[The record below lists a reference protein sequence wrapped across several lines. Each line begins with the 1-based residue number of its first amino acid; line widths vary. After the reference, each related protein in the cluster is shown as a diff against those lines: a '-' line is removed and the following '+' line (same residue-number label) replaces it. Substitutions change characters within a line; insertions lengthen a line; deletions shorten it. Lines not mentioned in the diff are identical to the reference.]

1 MSRRSK
7 PAKRIPLPDSI
18 YNDVEV
24 AKFINRL
31 MLKGKKSVAERIF
44 YNALKALDGKA
55 DDKPIDIFRKALRK
69 VKPLVRVKARR
80 VGGSTYQVPI
90 EVREDEGIALGS
102 RWLIDYAR
110 KRSSGISLRGKNDR
124 AMEAKL
130 AAELLD
136 AYRGSGASVKKREDT
151 HKMAEANKA
160 FAHYR
165 Y

>member
-7 PAKRIPLPDSI
+7 PKKRIPMPDPV

-31 MLKGKKSVAERIF
+31 MMRGKKSLAERIF
-44 YNALKALDGKA
+44 FTAVEMLEGKT
-55 DDKPIDIFRKALRK
+55 DEKGIEVFRKALRK
-69 VKPLVRVKARR
+69 IKPLVRVKARR

-90 EVREDEGIALGS
+90 EVRDDEGLAIGS
-102 RWLIDYAR
+102 RWLILYAR
-110 KRSSGISLRGKNDR
+110 QRRSRSGQSMAESLSL
-124 AMEAKL
+124 EI
-130 AAELLD
+130 LD
-136 AYRGSGASVKKREDT
+136 AYRNTGASIKKREDT
-151 HKMAEANKA
+151 HKMAESNKA

>member
-7 PAKRIPLPDSI
+7 PKKRIPMPDSI

-31 MLKGKKSVAERIF
+31 MMKGKKSVAERVF
-44 YNALKALDGKA
+44 YDAIELLEGKT
-55 DDKPIDIFRKALRK
+55 DDKGIDVFRKALRK
-69 VKPLVRVKARR
+69 AKPLVRVKARR

-90 EVREDEGIALGS
+90 EVREDEGIAIGS

-110 KRSSGISLRGKNDR
+110 KRKGRS
-124 AMEAKL
+124 MTEKL

-136 AYRGSGASVKKREDT
+136 IYRGTGATVKKREET

-165 Y
+165 F

>member
-7 PAKRIPLPDSI
+7 PKKRIPMPDSL

-24 AKFINRL
+24 SKFINRL
-31 MLKGKKSVAERIF
+31 MTRGKKSVAERVF
-44 YNALKALDGKA
+44 YDAIELLEGKTEE
-55 DDKPIDIFRKALRK
+55 KGIEVFRKSLRK
-69 VKPLVRVKARR
+69 AKPLVRVKARR

-90 EVREDEGIALGS
+90 EVREDEGLAIGS
-102 RWLIDYAR
+102 RWVIDYSR
-110 KRSSGISLRGKNDR
+110 KRKGRSMSD
-124 AMEAKL
+124 KL

-136 AYRGSGASVKKREDT
+136 IYKGIGATVKKREET

-165 Y
+165 F

>member
-7 PAKRIPLPDSI
+7 PKKRIPMPDSV

-31 MLKGKKSVAERIF
+31 MMRGKKSVAERVF
-44 YNALKALDGKA
+44 YDAIALLEGKT
-55 DDKPIDIFRKALRK
+55 DDKGIDVFRKGLKK
-69 VKPLVRVKARR
+69 VRPLVRVKARR

-90 EVREDEGIALGS
+90 EVREDEGMAIGS
-102 RWLIDYAR
+102 RWLIEYSR
-110 KRSSGISLRGKNDR
+110 KRKGRS
-124 AMEAKL
+124 MCEKL

-136 AYRGSGASVKKREDT
+136 AYRNTGTTIKKREDT

-165 Y
+165 F

>member
-7 PAKRIPLPDSI
+7 PRKRIPMPDPV

-24 AKFINRL
+24 SKFINRL
-31 MLKGKKSVAERIF
+31 MTRGKKSVAERVF
-44 YNALKALDGKA
+44 YEAVELMEGKTE
-55 DDKPIDIFRKALRK
+55 DKGIDVFRKALRK
-69 VKPLVRVKARR
+69 AKPLVRVKARR

-90 EVREDEGIALGS
+90 EVREDEGLAIGS
-102 RWLIDYAR
+102 RWLIEYSR
-110 KRSSGISLRGKNDR
+110 KRKGRS
-124 AMEAKL
+124 MPEKL

-136 AYRGSGASVKKREDT
+136 TYRGTGNTVKKREDT

-165 Y
+165 F

>member
-7 PAKRIPLPDSI
+7 PAKRIPAPDPV
-18 YNDVEV
+18 YNDVDV

-31 MLKGKKSVAERIF
+31 MLRGKKSTAERIF
-44 YNALKALDGKA
+44 YSALEAMEGKTE
-55 DDKPIDIFRKALRK
+55 DKPVEAFRKVLKK

-90 EVREDEGIALGS
+90 EVREDEGVAIGT
-102 RWLIDYAR
+102 RWLIGFAR
-110 KRSSGISLRGKNDR
+110 KRNGRTMAD
-124 AMEAKL
+124 KL
-130 AAELLD
+130 AAEMLD
-136 AYRGSGASVKKREDT
+136 AYRGAGATIKKREDT

>member
-7 PAKRIPLPDSI
+7 PKKRIPMPDPV

-31 MLKGKKSVAERIF
+31 MQRGKKSVAERIF
-44 YNALKALDGKA
+44 YDALESLDGKTEE
-55 DDKPIDIFRKALRK
+55 KPIEVFHKALKK
-69 VKPLVRVKARR
+69 VRPLVRVKARR

-90 EVREDEGIALGS
+90 EVREDEGTAIGS

-110 KRSSGISLRGKNDR
+110 KRRGR
-124 AMEAKL
+124 SMREKL
-130 AAELLD
+130 AGEFLD
-136 AYRGSGASVKKREDT
+136 AYRGQGATIKKREDT

-165 Y
+165 F

>member
-1 MSRRSK
+1 MSRRNK
-7 PAKRIPLPDSI
+7 PVKRVPLPDPV

-31 MLKGKKSVAERIF
+31 MLGGKKSVAEKIF
-44 YNALKALDGKA
+44 YEVLNSLEGKTE
-55 DDKPIDIFRKALRK
+55 DKPIEVFRKVLRK

-90 EVREDEGIALGS
+90 EVRDDEGIAIGS
-102 RWLIDYAR
+102 RWLIGYAR
-110 KRSSGISLRGKNDR
+110 SRNGRSMI
-124 AMEAKL
+124 EKL
-130 AAELLD
+130 SAEMLD
-136 AYRGSGASVKKREDT
+136 AYRGAGATIKKREDT

>member
-7 PAKRIPLPDSI
+7 PSKRIPMPDSV

-31 MLKGKKSVAERIF
+31 MLRGKKSVAERVF
-44 YNALKALDGKA
+44 YNALASLEGKA
-55 DDKPIDIFRKALRK
+55 EEPPVEVFRKALK
-69 VKPLVRVKARR
+69 KAKPLVRVKARR

-90 EVREDEGIALGS
+90 EVRDDEGVAIGT
-102 RWLIDYAR
+102 RWLIGYAR
-110 KRSSGISLRGKNDR
+110 KRSGRS
-124 AMEAKL
+124 MEEKL

-136 AYRGSGASVKKREDT
+136 IYRGTGATIKKREET

>member
-7 PAKRIPLPDSI
+7 PKKRIPLPDSV

-31 MLKGKKSVAERIF
+31 MTRGKKSVAERVF
-44 YNALKALDGKA
+44 YSAIELLEGKT
-55 DDKPIDIFRKALRK
+55 DEKGIEVFRKALRK
-69 VKPLVRVKARR
+69 AKPLVRVKARR

-90 EVREDEGIALGS
+90 EVRDDEGLAIGS
-102 RWLIDYAR
+102 RWLITFAR
-110 KRSSGISLRGKNDR
+110 KRKGRSMTD
-124 AMEAKL
+124 KL
-130 AAELLD
+130 AAELLET
-136 AYRGSGASVKKREDT
+136 YRGSGATVKKREDT

-165 Y
+165 F

>member
-7 PAKRIPLPDSI
+7 PKKRIPMPDSI

-24 AKFINRL
+24 SKFINRL
-31 MLKGKKSVAERIF
+31 MTRGKKSVAERVF
-44 YNALKALDGKA
+44 YDAISLLEGKTE
-55 DDKPIDIFRKALRK
+55 DKGIDVFRKALKK
-69 VKPLVRVKARR
+69 VRPLVRVKARR

-90 EVREDEGIALGS
+90 EVREEEGIAIGS
-102 RWLIDYAR
+102 RWLIEYSR
-110 KRSSGISLRGKNDR
+110 KRKGRSMS
-124 AMEAKL
+124 EKL

-136 AYRGSGASVKKREDT
+136 AYRGAGTTIKKREDT

-165 Y
+165 F

>member
-7 PAKRIPLPDSI
+7 PKKRIPLPDSV

-31 MLKGKKSVAERIF
+31 MMCGKKSVAERVF
-44 YNALKALDGKA
+44 YEAIDSLEGKT
-55 DDKPIDIFRKALRK
+55 DDKGIDVFRKALRK
-69 VKPLVRVKARR
+69 AKPLVRVKARR

-90 EVREDEGIALGS
+90 EVRDDEGLAIGS
-102 RWLIDYAR
+102 RWLIDFAR
-110 KRSSGISLRGKNDR
+110 KRKGRSMVD
-124 AMEAKL
+124 KL
-130 AAELLD
+130 GNELLET
-136 AYRGSGASVKKREDT
+136 YRGASPTVKKREDT

-165 Y
+165 F

>member
-7 PAKRIPLPDSI
+7 PKKRIPMPDSI

-31 MLKGKKSVAERIF
+31 MMKGKKSVAERVF
-44 YNALKALDGKA
+44 YDAIELLEGKT
-55 DDKPIDIFRKALRK
+55 DDKGIDVFRKSLRK
-69 VKPLVRVKARR
+69 AKPLVRVKARR

-90 EVREDEGIALGS
+90 EVREDEGLAIGS

-110 KRSSGISLRGKNDR
+110 KRKGRS
-124 AMEAKL
+124 MTEKL

-136 AYRGSGASVKKREDT
+136 IYRGTGATVKKREET

-165 Y
+165 F

>member
-7 PAKRIPLPDSI
+7 PAKRIPNPDAI
-18 YNDVEV
+18 YNDVLV

-31 MLKGKKSVAERIF
+31 MLRGKKSIAERIF
-44 YNALKALDGKA
+44 YQALTSLEGKTE
-55 DDKPIDIFRKALRK
+55 DKPIELFRKALKR

-90 EVREDEGIALGS
+90 EVREDEGLAIGS
-102 RWLIDYAR
+102 RWLIDFAR
-110 KRSSGISLRGKNDR
+110 KRNGRT
-124 AMEAKL
+124 MEEKL
-130 AAELLD
+130 ASEIMD
-136 AYRGSGASVKKREDT
+136 AARGQGGAARKREET

>member
-7 PAKRIPLPDSI
+7 PSKRIPLPDPI

-31 MLKGKKSVAERIF
+31 MLRGKKSVAERIF
-44 YNALKALDGKA
+44 YNALESLKGKTE
-55 DDKPIDIFRKALRK
+55 DPPLEVFRKALK
-69 VKPLVRVKARR
+69 KAKPLVRVKARR

-90 EVREDEGIALGS
+90 EVREDEGIAIGS
-102 RWLIDYAR
+102 RWLIGFAR
-110 KRSSGISLRGKNDR
+110 KRSGNSMQD
-124 AMEAKL
+124 KL
-130 AAELLD
+130 AAEFLD
-136 AYRGSGASVKKREDT
+136 LYRGTGATVKKREET